1 MKSLNMNQDQPQTP
15 RAQNGTYKHAD
26 GICVCGHGLG
36 DHDAERVKINTGTYL
51 QECQEVDCDCQTF
64 AKPRK
69 AKK

>member
-36 DHDAERVKINTGTYL
+36 DRG
-51 QECQEVDCDCQTF
+51 Q
-64 AKPRK
+64 
-69 AKK
+69 